1 MMLNFWK
8 PYYNHKKKS
17 EDGVDAMNDIAE
29 IQKNLNAQYQCLDTE
44 LTNTEDYFI
53 SGFSI
58 KENNTI
64 II

>member
-1 MMLNFWK
+1 
-8 PYYNHKKKS
+8 
-17 EDGVDAMNDIAE
+17 MNDIVE